1 MKKIIVLSG
10 KQYSGKDT
18 VAKLLLEELY
28 SFKRIGIGDA
38 IKIMYGKKNGLT
50 YEEIETDK
58 SKYRTGLIELGDWGR
73 RQDPDFWLNEILNMN
88 SDIIVPDLRL
98 EHELDIFKANNAYM
112 IRVEAS
118 LDARKAR
125 GIITNEND
133 LTEIALDNY
142 TGWNYKIDNS
152 CDYETLKLN
161 IRPLIED
168 IKKYFKDVDY

>member
-1 MKKIIVLSG
+1 MKKLIVLSG

-18 VAKLLLEELY
+18 VAKLLLEEFK

-38 IKIMYGKKNGLT
+38 IKIMYGKQNGLT
-50 YEEIETDK
+50 YEDIEADK

-73 RQDPDFWLNEILNMN
+73 KQDPDYWLNVILNMEE
-88 SDIIVPDLRL
+88 DIIVPDLRL

-118 LDARKAR
+118 LEARNAR

-133 LTEIALDNY
+133 LTEVALDGYN
-142 TGWNYKIDNS
+142 GWNYKIDNS
-152 CDYETLKLN
+152 FDYPTLQQN
-161 IRPLIED
+161 IKPLIED
-168 IKKYFKDVDY
+168 IKKYFRL

>member
-18 VAKLLLEELY
+18 VAKLLLNEFT

-50 YEEIETDK
+50 YNDIEADK

-73 RQDPDFWLNEILNMN
+73 KQDPDFWLNEILKMQN
-88 SDIIVPDLRL
+88 DIIVPDLRL
-98 EHELDIFKANNAYM
+98 EHELDIFKSNNAYM

-133 LTEIALDNY
+133 LTEIALDKY

-152 CDYETLKLN
+152 FDLDTLKEN
-161 IRPLIED
+161 IKPLIVD
-168 IKKYFKDVDY
+168 IKKYFNI

>member
-1 MKKIIVLSG
+1 MKKLIVLSG

-18 VAKLLLEELY
+18 VAKLLLEEFK

-38 IKIMYGKKNGLT
+38 IKIMYGKQNGLT
-50 YEEIETDK
+50 YEDIEANK

-73 RQDPDFWLNEILNMN
+73 RQDPDYWLNVILDMKDN
-88 SDIIVPDLRL
+88 IIVPDLRL

-118 LDARKAR
+118 LEARKDR

-133 LTEIALDNY
+133 LTEIALDGY
-142 TGWNYKIDNS
+142 TGWHYKIDNS
-152 CDYETLKLN
+152 GNFETLKEN
-161 IRPLIED
+161 IKPLIKD
-168 IKKYFKDVDY
+168 IKEHLKI

>member
-1 MKKIIVLSG
+1 MKKLIVLSG

-18 VAKLLLEELY
+18 VAKLLLEEFK

-38 IKIMYGKKNGLT
+38 IKIMYGKQNGLT
-50 YEEIETDK
+50 YEDIEANK

-73 RQDPDFWLNEILNMN
+73 RQDPDYWLNVILDMKDN
-88 SDIIVPDLRL
+88 IIVPDLRL

-118 LDARKAR
+118 LEARNAR

-133 LTEIALDNY
+133 LTEVALDGYN
-142 TGWNYKIDNS
+142 GWNYKIDNS
-152 CDYETLKLN
+152 FDYPTLQQN
-161 IRPLIED
+161 IKPLIED
-168 IKKYFKDVDY
+168 IKKYFRL